1 MCLICRNTF
10 FSYLPTSFHSTCG
23 RDGDGTFNMY
33 LYIIYYDLVS
43 DIKTAVKT
51 KTISVVITEVRL

>member
-1 MCLICRNTF
+1 
-10 FSYLPTSFHSTCG
+10 
-23 RDGDGTFNMY
+23 MY
-33 LYIIYYDLVS
+33 ISKSIKNRIDYDLVS